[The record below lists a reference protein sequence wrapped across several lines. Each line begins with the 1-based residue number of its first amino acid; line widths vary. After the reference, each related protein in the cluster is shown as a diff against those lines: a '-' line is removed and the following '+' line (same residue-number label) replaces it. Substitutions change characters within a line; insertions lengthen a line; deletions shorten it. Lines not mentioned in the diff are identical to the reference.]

1 MKKGRKKQ
9 LCIYLGA
16 VFFLLL
22 PVCSGCESREAKFLK
37 EEVEMAEETEAV
49 PEEEVQK
56 EEGAEVTAPPRK
68 IFVDVCG
75 AVVNPGVYELSAE
88 SRVFHA
94 IDAAGGFREDAAS
107 EYVNRA
113 KSINDGEQVYIPT
126 KEEVKEQAVPAL
138 AGSDPAEGIDTRV
151 NLNTADKEQ
160 LMTLS
165 GIGESKAEAIL
176 AYREEI
182 GGFQTVEDILN
193 VPGIKEG
200 TLAKI
205 KDDIAVE

>member
-1 MKKGRKKQ
+1 M
-9 LCIYLGA
+9 
-16 VFFLLL
+16 
-22 PVCSGCESREAKFLK
+22 
-37 EEVEMAEETEAV
+37 
-49 PEEEVQK
+49 
-56 EEGAEVTAPPRK
+56 
-68 IFVDVCG
+68 
-75 AVVNPGVYELSAE
+75 
-88 SRVFHA
+88 
-94 IDAAGGFREDAAS
+94 
-107 EYVNRA
+107 
-113 KSINDGEQVYIPT
+113 
-126 KEEVKEQAVPAL
+126 PAL

>member
-1 MKKGRKKQ
+1 MKKERKKTFG
-9 LCIYLGA
+9 LYLGII
-16 VFFLLL
+16 FLALL
-22 PVCSGCESREAKFLK
+22 FSFTGCKSREAEFLAG
-37 EEVEMAEETEAV
+37 EENVSEEAL
-49 PEEEVQK
+49 PEEEETPG
-56 EEGAEVTAPPRK
+56 EEAPEATVPPRK

-75 AVVNPGVYELSAE
+75 AVANPGVYELDAD

-94 IDAAGGFREDAAS
+94 IDAAGGFLKEAAS

-113 KSINDGEQVYIPT
+113 KSISDGEQVYIPT
-126 KEEVKEQAVPAL
+126 REEVQQQSLPAL
-138 AGSDPAEGIDTRV
+138 SGAGVNDQADAKV

-176 AYREEI
+176 AYREES